1 MRAVVSEALPGV
13 TPDTRRMV
21 LLGKLCAAAMP
32 ETSMAAASKIQRSR
46 FNVVMVSS
54 PVRPSDPGQAQLPGK
69 PVGRPASIAIGA
81 VVGIVPAG
89 LDDQQL
95 YRTGD
100 ALRQP
105 LGVRSRHQT
114 VLAPGHDED
123 RAGDFRRGVLH
134 RQRRGVLQRVGLAYT
149 MAAHAEGL
157 AREQRKRGPYFLPL
171 ERAGERD

>member
-81 VVGIVPAG
+81 VVGIVPP
-89 LDDQQL
+89 LPHRPQL
-95 YRTGD
+95 YGT
-100 ALRQP
+100 
-105 LGVRSRHQT
+105 SHT
-114 VLAPGHDED
+114 
-123 RAGDFRRGVLH
+123 
-134 RQRRGVLQRVGLAYT
+134 
-149 MAAHAEGL
+149 
-157 AREQRKRGPYFLPL
+157 LPHP
-171 ERAGERD
+171 

>member
-1 MRAVVSEALPGV
+1 MRAVVSDALPGV
-13 TPDTRRMV
+13 TPETRRMV
-21 LLGKLCAAAMP
+21 LLGKPCATAMP
-32 ETSMAAASKIQRSR
+32 ETSMAATNKLQRLR

-54 PVRPSDPGQAQLPGK
+54 PVRPSNPGQAQLAGE
-69 PVGRPASIAIGA
+69 PVGRPASIAIRA
-81 VVGIVPAG
+81 VVGIVPAV

-123 RAGDFRRGVLH
+123 RAGDFRGSLLH
-134 RQRRGVLQRVGLAYT
+134 RQRGGVLQRVGLACT

-157 AREQRKRGPYFLPL
+157 AREHRQRGPYFLPF
-171 ERAGERD
+171 EGT